1 MDKMSH
7 CITFEISVFI
17 FRLYASDEFHM
28 YSRFNKFI
36 IGILLSLEITSQLGQ
51 IQGFSFVFHSMDHIL
66 IQCLVYISSSHFL
79 VVKHPCGVDSY
90 YIHGKVKLG
99 NYFMQF

>member
-1 MDKMSH
+1 MDKMSRY
-7 CITFEISVFI
+7 ITFEISVFI

-51 IQGFSFVFHSMDHIL
+51 IQG
-66 IQCLVYISSSHFL
+66 SHLFF
-79 VVKHPCGVDSY
+79 
-90 YIHGKVKLG
+90 IAWIT
-99 NYFMQF
+99 F